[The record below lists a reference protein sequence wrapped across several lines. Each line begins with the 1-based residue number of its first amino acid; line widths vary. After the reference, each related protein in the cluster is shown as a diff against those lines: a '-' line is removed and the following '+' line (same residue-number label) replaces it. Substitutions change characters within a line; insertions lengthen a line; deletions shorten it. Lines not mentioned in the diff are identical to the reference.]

1 MLYILYYCTFIVTF
15 HEVQT
20 QRTLHVLSNDPVAIL
35 SLYVHTYIYAVYTYS
50 MAQSGSTN
58 ERGSPIG
65 VVEGDGVD
73 DILVS
78 L

>member
-1 MLYILYYCTFIVTF
+1 MCTYTIYIYIL
-15 HEVQT
+15 H
-20 QRTLHVLSNDPVAIL
+20 
-35 SLYVHTYIYAVYTYS
+35 AVYS

-65 VVEGDGVD
+65 VVEGNGVD